1 MLFSKPKKAIGI
13 DIGAHCVKA
22 VQMSRSG
29 RRLHVDGTGMALV
42 DRNLVNT
49 DPVAAHAMAVRDA
62 LRTIFL
68 AQSLVVGALPGQT
81 VVIRYPRLP
90 DMPEDRIGAAIEKE
104 ASQHIPYDLS
114 EVFLDWS
121 LLERVTEGN
130 DRLLKVLL
138 VAARHEV
145 IDSRVQIASAAEIQY
160 GILTVDSLAL
170 ADAAECCGF
179 LQPGETVALVNI
191 GLTSAS
197 IHFVKDGI
205 SNFIRD
211 INWGSRE
218 FIQSIVR
225 ARRCDY
231 EQAEKLL
238 CTAAEESESKPE
250 TPRTAPETEE
260 QKPASNASLLD
271 PFEDEFEMA
280 PKTPAPA
287 AAMPDSDKP
296 VQDLLGTPLNKL
308 VSELR
313 RSLDFYEHELYE
325 TPIDRMIL
333 SGGVAHLPIIR
344 ATLEE
349 ELALK
354 RVDVANPTDSALTFG
369 DGSATGALYEHPAQ
383 FMVAIGLAARGM
395 AEL

>member
-1 MLFSKPKKAIGI
+1 MLFSKPKKAVGI
-13 DIGAHCVKA
+13 DIGTHSVKA

-29 RRLHVDGTGMALV
+29 RRLHVDGAGMALV
-42 DRNLVNT
+42 DRNLMNT
-49 DPVAAHAMAVRDA
+49 DPVAAHAAAVRDA
-62 LRTIFL
+62 LRTIFIT
-68 AQSLVVGALPGQT
+68 QSLVVGALPGQT
-81 VVIRYPRLP
+81 VVIRYPRLA
-90 DMPEDRIGAAIEKE
+90 DMPEDRIGAALEKE
-104 ASQHIPYDLS
+104 AGQHIPYDLS

-145 IDSRVQIASAAEIQY
+145 IDSRVQIAAAAEIQY
-160 GILTVDSLAL
+160 GILTVDSLAV
-170 ADAAECCGF
+170 ADAAESCGF
-179 LQPGETVALVNI
+179 LQASEAVALVNI

-218 FIQSIVR
+218 FIQAIVR

-231 EQAEKLL
+231 DQAEKLL
-238 CTAAEESESKPE
+238 CEAANESQAAPQEAPPPEVQEE
-250 TPRTAPETEE
+250 
-260 QKPASNASLLD
+260 KPASNASLLD
-271 PFEDEFEMA
+271 PFEDEFDTTPKA
-280 PKTPAPA
+280 PKA
-287 AAMPDSDKP
+287 AVAVAESDKP
-296 VQDLLGTPLNKL
+296 VQELLVTPMNRL
-308 VSELR
+308 VAELR

-325 TPIDRMIL
+325 TPVERMIL

-344 ATLEE
+344 SMLEE
-349 ELALK
+349 ELGLK
-354 RVDVANPTDSALTFG
+354 RVDVANPVESALTFG
-369 DGSATGALYEHPAQ
+369 NASEMAALYEHPAQ
-383 FMVAIGLAARGM
+383 FMVAVGLAARGM